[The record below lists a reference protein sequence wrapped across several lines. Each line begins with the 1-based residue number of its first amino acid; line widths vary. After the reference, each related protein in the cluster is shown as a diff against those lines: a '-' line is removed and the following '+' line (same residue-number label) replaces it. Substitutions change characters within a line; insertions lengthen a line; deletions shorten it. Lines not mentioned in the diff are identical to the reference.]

1 MAMVNMNNLLNGKD
15 SRWLQLEV
23 CREFQRNKCSRPDTE
38 CKFAHPPANVEV
50 QNGRVTAC
58 YDSIKGRCNREK
70 PPCKYFH
77 PPQHLK
83 DQLLING
90 RNHLALKNAL
100 MQQMGLAPGQTL
112 VPGQMPASAVAGN
125 APFLGIPAQV
135 AAAGSFSPF
144 YTPGSSVPTG
154 LLPVIPADNSASQL
168 AVMPQGVTGHQKI
181 ARSDRLEV
189 DVKSLGNFY
198 YDAFTGMAVP
208 YKRAATDKSGV
219 PVYPQPSGNTL
230 QQLMTLQQQPASYI
244 PVTCEYS
251 SSTGGTT
258 NPQASSSHVTT
269 TSTTASALMITN
281 SMASVSSSASLTP
294 SASTPTTLATNFP
307 LVNNTEGPEESKN
320 PSPSLLPQSFIEN
333 SLQQQQSQQ
342 QKPTENGN
350 DDENE
355 KNNNVTETLDVSAY
369 YQQPKVSQA
378 SAITSVAPSISPMT
392 ALNYTGV
399 ALNKQMIN
407 QTARLPYQSVAAANQ
422 ASAQNAFSQQLLMRA
437 NLNAAAAAAA
447 AAAPSAAAN
456 SQMMQSA
463 MNMSY
468 MNPFMAAQQQP
479 RLLLSPQM
487 LNQFGMMQQMSQ
499 PHAHHSFMQSAQ
511 LHHYHPYALPLAT
524 ASGQQAVGSTPQ
536 SVAAAALSYKKMKS
550 I

>member
-168 AVMPQGVTGHQKI
+168 AVMPQGVTGHQKL

-230 QQLMTLQQQPASYI
+230 QQLMTLQQQPTSYI
-244 PVTCEYS
+244 PVTLLPTVS
-251 SSTGGTT
+251 QQTASGPAQGLMVPAAL
-258 NPQASSSHVTT
+258 NPAEKITFTPLISNAHSVVYTDAEGQLLDTLPVCQDFSRNCCKRPACKFVHLTESNVEVVDNHVTVCRDDVSGRCT
-269 TSTTASALMITN
+269 RALCKYYHIPVELPPAPQ
-281 SMASVSSSASLTP
+281 MARLHSLVNKP
-294 SASTPTTLATNFP
+294 SAAKLDS
-307 LVNNTEGPEESKN
+307 
-320 PSPSLLPQSFIEN
+320 
-333 SLQQQQSQQ
+333 SQQ
-342 QKPTENGN
+342 QHEVTVVHQQAAPIVYAAPDAWVAN
-350 DDENE
+350 DNE
-355 KNNNVTETLDVSAY
+355 PPLANNNNG
-369 YQQPKVSQA
+369 P
-378 SAITSVAPSISPMT
+378 
-392 ALNYTGV
+392 
-399 ALNKQMIN
+399 
-407 QTARLPYQSVAAANQ
+407 
-422 ASAQNAFSQQLLMRA
+422 
-437 NLNAAAAAAA
+437 
-447 AAAPSAAAN
+447 
-456 SQMMQSA
+456 
-463 MNMSY
+463 
-468 MNPFMAAQQQP
+468 
-479 RLLLSPQM
+479 
-487 LNQFGMMQQMSQ
+487 
-499 PHAHHSFMQSAQ
+499 
-511 LHHYHPYALPLAT
+511 
-524 ASGQQAVGSTPQ
+524 
-536 SVAAAALSYKKMKS
+536 
-550 I
+550 